1 MALKELEVRYAT
13 KRAKDYK
20 LTDGEGLYL
29 LVRPNGS
36 KLWRMKYRFG
46 GKEKLLSFGAYPG
59 VSLAEAR
66 LRRAKAKVVLGEGGD
81 PGAGNKPRAQMTFE
95 EAARKWHGHR
105 LDALDA
111 GHATRLLTR
120 LERDAFPVLGKL
132 GLGVITP
139 ADVLAMVRR
148 VEARGALDVSR
159 RLKQHVSQIYR
170 FAIAH
175 GWAERDPAEHL
186 GQLLK
191 PKPRTRHMPRI
202 GRSELPALIRAIDG
216 YDGEE
221 TPRRRAVTRAALLF
235 TLLTWARTN
244 ETRHAR
250 WEEFEDLDGPA
261 PLWRVPAE
269 RMKMAREH
277 VVPLAPAVVALLNE
291 VRVYSSADYVFGG
304 EKSDQPI
311 SQNTMIYACYRMGY
325 RGRQT
330 VHGFRGLAST
340 WANEAE
346 CYQPDWIEMALA
358 HVERDEVRGAYN
370 AALYLSP
377 RRRMLADWARF
388 IQSHLTAASAAD
400 EVVLAS
406 VGSSRQGRLVEASP
420 A

>member
-1 MALKELEVRYAT
+1 MALKELEVRYAR

-36 KLWRMKYRFG
+36 KLWRMKYRYA
-46 GKEKLLSFGAYPG
+46 GKEKLLSFGAYPA
-59 VSLAEAR
+59 VSLADAR

-81 PGAGNKPRAQMTFE
+81 PGASNRPRAQMTFE
-95 EAARKWHGHR
+95 EAARKWHSHR

-111 GHATRLLTR
+111 GHAARLLTR
-120 LERDAFPVLGKL
+120 LERDAFPVLGKAAL
-132 GLGVITP
+132 PLITP

-170 FAIAH
+170 FAIPQ

-186 GQLLK
+186 EQLLK

-202 GRSELPALIRAIDG
+202 GRSELPDLVRAIDG

-244 ETRHAR
+244 ETRHAS
-250 WEEFEDLDGPA
+250 WDEFEDLESSA

-277 VVPLAPAVVALLNE
+277 VVPLSPAVVALLKD
-291 VRVYSSADYVFGG
+291 VRLYSTARYVFAG
-304 EKSDQPI
+304 EKPDQPI

-370 AALYLSP
+370 AALYLTP
-377 RRRMLADWARF
+377 RRRMLADWAAF
-388 IQSHLTAASAAD
+388 IQSHLTAEPEALGAC
-400 EVVLAS
+400 
-406 VGSSRQGRLVEASP
+406 GSSANGRHSCLVGAST